1 MFKIKQK
8 IVFGLLLMSTAMIF
22 MNYQV
27 KADNGEA
34 IFDQQTLEEVESKI
48 EGKRIFQDKSY
59 DGSENIKAERR
70 PTGVYPTRKGVIL
83 VTKDKYK
90 DLIPTGHAAIIYT
103 KTSVIESL
111 SKGVVKGKNDWN
123 KKNDMLRSNSKI
135 NGTRR

>member
-70 PTGVYPTRKGVIL
+70 PTGVYPTRKGVCFCYAVLSFTGKEI
-83 VTKDKYK
+83 TKSFYFC
-90 DLIPTGHAAIIYT
+90 LIFLCI
-103 KTSVIESL
+103 
-111 SKGVVKGKNDWN
+111 
-123 KKNDMLRSNSKI
+123 ML
-135 NGTRR
+135 